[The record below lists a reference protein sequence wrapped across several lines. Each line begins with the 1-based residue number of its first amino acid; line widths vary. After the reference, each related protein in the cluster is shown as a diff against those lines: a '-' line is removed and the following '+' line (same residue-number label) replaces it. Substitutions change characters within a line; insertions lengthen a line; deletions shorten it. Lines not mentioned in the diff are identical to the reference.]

1 MVGRV
6 ILRMILACGVA
17 AFVAGT
23 LIVLFTFDWETV
35 GGGLLVSLF
44 TFPSIV
50 FFAASRFSRLWSRY
64 AVAFYVVPGFIALS
78 FFAVPALTASEGREL
93 ATLLGAVLFAS
104 LVIMLPVSAVLT
116 VSNARA
122 DEERS

>member
-6 ILRMILACGVA
+6 ILRMILACGIA
-17 AFVAGT
+17 AFVAGM

-50 FFAASRFSRLWSRY
+50 LFAAGRFSRRWSRY
-64 AVAFYVVPGFIALS
+64 AVALYVAPGLIALS
-78 FFAVPALTASEGREL
+78 LFAVPALQESEGREL
-93 ATLLGAVLFAS
+93 AMLLGAVLFAS
-104 LVIMLPVSAVLT
+104 LVIMLPVSAFLT
-116 VSNARA
+116 NLHRT
-122 DEERS
+122 R